1 MGQIASFHAEAIR
14 PAHARPNGVAA
25 KGLAWICGALATGAA
40 VTLAAVL
47 TVVFAAT
54 LAVILVLVSA
64 LVALCTLALRARRA
78 NTRPVLIQA
87 RKVGHSWV
95 AYGWD
100 QRAR

>member
-1 MGQIASFHAEAIR
+1 MGQIASFDAE
-14 PAHARPNGVAA
+14 PVGTARSAGAA
-25 KGLAWICGALATGAA
+25 RKGLAWVGGALATAAA

-54 LAVILVLVSA
+54 LAVIVVLVSA

-78 NTRPVLIQA
+78 KDRPVLIEA
-87 RKVGHSWV
+87 RRVGHSWV

-100 QRAR
+100 QRSR